1 MSLDTLPAEILF
13 EVFSSLSGFADATN
27 LCRVSW
33 NIRSFKLC
41 NEASIFLAL
50 APRCMASY
58 QDASE
63 LIAAQNEHNPID
75 ASQYTE
81 DLGRSDLLYSKF
93 KANALAVSKAA
104 DLYEGYLRP
113 FLPMPKPKVSKAR
126 MLVRAIRRGMRRGP
140 TKGNDSNHESRFYDI
155 VQPDRALFK
164 SLFYTTLLLEAY
176 PSGLTRRPVY
186 NRTSLR
192 RLWCIRILVEWAA
205 IELSPEQQACLG
217 VKEEEWMTLLTSVL
231 FNIEKK
237 RRRLGTPVLIHGAE
251 IAWLSSWS
259 RIPLGILPDEV

>member
-1 MSLDTLPAEILF
+1 MCLVCSLASVLVLVALPKFASRSIRIFSQELSIKLLVPYRSRAHHKAVWYITSISMPSNCVVVSALCNNKHHNMSLDTLPAEILF

-113 FLPMPKPKVSKAR
+113 FLPMPKPKGI
-126 MLVRAIRRGMRRGP
+126 AI
-140 TKGNDSNHESRFYDI
+140 
-155 VQPDRALFK
+155 
-164 SLFYTTLLLEAY
+164 
-176 PSGLTRRPVY
+176 
-186 NRTSLR
+186 
-192 RLWCIRILVEWAA
+192 
-205 IELSPEQQACLG
+205 
-217 VKEEEWMTLLTSVL
+217 SV
-231 FNIEKK
+231 
-237 RRRLGTPVLIHGAE
+237 
-251 IAWLSSWS
+251 
-259 RIPLGILPDEV
+259 